1 MKKRAHSEAFAMLSR
16 LSIRTKVLCLVVLLT
31 SMGGG
36 LSVFLAR
43 QVATT
48 DDRAAMLFD
57 REVRFASLVERVRG
71 DVANMGRL
79 FNYVLMTQDTTI
91 PAEVR
96 RSITTIADGA
106 RANLT
111 EADRL
116 APAAFRSDVAQAR
129 DALARVYDIANRLYA
144 LKERGDHAGAHG
156 LYGSDGRPAVVGTF
170 DHLARLADR
179 VQQAVATA
187 SEATH
192 EDARR
197 ISALALILVGVVV
210 VAGIGAGLFI
220 SILGVTRP
228 LTRLSARMQSLSHGD
243 TAAEVP
249 GIARGDE
256 LGAMARLLQGF
267 RDSLAEAERL
277 REAQRAAEARTA
289 AEKRAATLALA
300 ENVEQSLGSVAAS
313 LQGAAKTL
321 IASTGTLR
329 EIASATGERTNS
341 AAAGAEQASVNV
353 QTVASAAEELAASIN
368 EISRQVTQSSA
379 KAGQAVDTAQRTDAT
394 VRALSE
400 GAGRIGEVV
409 RLISDIA
416 GQTNL
421 LALNATIEA
430 ARAGD
435 AGKGFAV
442 VASEVKQLA
451 SQTAKATE
459 EIAAQV
465 GAIQSAT
472 GDAVQA
478 IAGIA
483 AAIGEVNQIISGIA
497 AAVEEQGSAT
507 QEIAR
512 NVQQAAQGTTDVS
525 QNVQKVS
532 ESVAASVEAI
542 GEVDVAAQSV
552 SDQGETL
559 RRELSGLIGRMRAA

>member
-1 MKKRAHSEAFAMLSR
+1 MLGR
-16 LSIRTKVLCLVVLLT
+16 LSIRTKVLGLVVVLT
-31 SMGGG
+31 LMAGG

-43 QVATT
+43 QVAAV
-48 DDRAAMLFD
+48 DARAGALFAG
-57 REVRFASLVERVRG
+57 EVRFAQLVERVRG
-71 DVANMGRL
+71 DIANMGRQ
-79 FNYVLMTQDTTI
+79 FNNVLLVPDTTI
-91 PAEVR
+91 PPALR
-96 RSITTIADGA
+96 QSIADIA
-106 RANLT
+106 TAAAANLV
-111 EADRL
+111 EADRV
-116 APAAFRSDVAQAR
+116 APAAFKAEIAR
-129 DALARVYDIANRLYA
+129 AREVLTRVSEIATRIYA
-144 LKERGDHAGAHG
+144 LKERGDHAGAAA
-156 LYGSDGRPAVVGTF
+156 LYGTDGRPVVVGTF
-170 DHLARLADR
+170 TQLAALADR
-179 VQQAVATA
+179 VQQGVAGEVAA
-187 SEATH
+187 SNREA
-192 EDARR
+192 DR
-197 ISALALILVGVVV
+197 IQDVALVLVGLVIVLSI
-210 VAGIGAGLFI
+210 AAGLLV

-228 LTRLSARMQSLSHGD
+228 LARLSARMQSLSQGD

-277 REAQRAAEARTA
+277 RGEQRAAEARA
-289 AEKRAATLALA
+289 ASEKRAATLALA

-321 IASTGTLR
+321 IASTGTLS
-329 EIASATGERTNS
+329 EIAGATGERTSS

-353 QTVASAAEELAASIN
+353 QTVASAAEELAASIS
-368 EISRQVTQSSA
+368 EISRQVTQSSV
-379 KAGQAVDTAQRTDAT
+379 KAGQAVETAQRTDTT

-400 GAGRIGEVV
+400 GATRIGEVV

-430 ARAGD
+430 ARAGE

-459 EIAAQV
+459 EIGAQV

-483 AAIGEVNQIISGIA
+483 VAIGEVNQIIAGIA

-532 ESVAASVEAI
+532 ESAAANVEAI
-542 GEVDVAAQSV
+542 REVDAAARSV

-559 RRELSGLIGRMRAA
+559 RRELSGLIGRLRAG